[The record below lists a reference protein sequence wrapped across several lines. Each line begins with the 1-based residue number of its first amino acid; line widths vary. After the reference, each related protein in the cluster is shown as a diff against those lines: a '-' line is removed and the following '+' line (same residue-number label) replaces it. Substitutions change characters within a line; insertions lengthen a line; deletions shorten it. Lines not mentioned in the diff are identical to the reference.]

1 MFQTPDVATINT
13 TKSKLTQAQRYN
25 LSMSCIFHEK
35 DQTIHPTEQNH
46 IFLDQTKEKKP
57 KM

>member
-13 TKSKLTQAQRYN
+13 TKSKVTQAQRYN
-25 LSMSCIFHEK
+25 LSMSCIFHDK
-35 DQTIHPTEQNH
+35 DQTIPPPEQNH
-46 IFLDQTKEKKP
+46 SFPNQTKEKKP